1 MAHPQLDIPSQ
12 TPPSLLSVSTHKG
25 RTGLLHQRH
34 EPVLIDMEIKPF
46 SLNGLRQRF
55 VLYPHIASPTIAR
68 RQHLL
73 GVFTKP

>member
-1 MAHPQLDIPSQ
+1 MTPSISFISQ
-12 TPPSLLSVSTHKG
+12 
-25 RTGLLHQRH
+25 
-34 EPVLIDMEIKPF
+34 I
-46 SLNGLRQRF
+46 GLRQRF

>member
-1 MAHPQLDIPSQ
+1 VSGTVSRLRVSGTRHPTALY
-12 TPPSLLSVSTHKG
+12 HM
-25 RTGLLHQRH
+25 
-34 EPVLIDMEIKPF
+34 VLF
-46 SLNGLRQRF
+46 SRRLYADHLGLRQRF

>member
-1 MAHPQLDIPSQ
+1 MPLDQHIEGRHGEGEARLKIP
-12 TPPSLLSVSTHKG
+12 P
-25 RTGLLHQRH
+25 GL
-34 EPVLIDMEIKPF
+34 M
-46 SLNGLRQRF
+46 GLRQRF